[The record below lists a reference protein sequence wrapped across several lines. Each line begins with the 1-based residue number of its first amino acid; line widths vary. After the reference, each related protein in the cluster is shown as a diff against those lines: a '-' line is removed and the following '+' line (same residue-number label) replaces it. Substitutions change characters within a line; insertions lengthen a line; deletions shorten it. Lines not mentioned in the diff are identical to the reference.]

1 MSGFGGIY
9 HMIMSLMD
17 QWRHSCFIVE
27 KKTWRLPVSGK
38 SHNFFSSP
46 PNCNSLTPKIP
57 DGHNNNLF
65 VTVGFSFDWRTHGV
79 ISSGYNYNC
88 FILPSMKN
96 KVFML
101 SLKMALQADQG
112 ILEEDCNRFC

>member
-1 MSGFGGIY
+1 MAKVIIS
-9 HMIMSLMD
+9 
-17 QWRHSCFIVE
+17 
-27 KKTWRLPVSGK
+27 
-38 SHNFFSSP
+38 FSSP

-57 DGHNNNLF
+57 DDHSNNLF
-65 VTVGFSFDWRTHGV
+65 VTVGFSFDWRAHGV
-79 ISSGYNYNC
+79 ISSIYNYNLC
-88 FILPSMKN
+88 YKTKMKMKN